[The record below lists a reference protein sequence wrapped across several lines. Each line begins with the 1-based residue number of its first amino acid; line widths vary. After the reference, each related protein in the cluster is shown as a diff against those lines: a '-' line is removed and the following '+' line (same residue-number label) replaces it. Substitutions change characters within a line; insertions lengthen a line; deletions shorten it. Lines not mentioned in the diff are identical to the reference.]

1 MGSEEEQKEALRE
14 YQRTSIEDSKRKRKE
29 RRKKEI
35 ITLLFFIFLWILLSS
50 FNLIPRLFPK
60 YVRMYDVHLNDTS
73 LEVVETIQSDKFLFG
88 LFNLE
93 NGLTN
98 TFFEKSSVIEKEP
111 FFLSI
116 KSYSC
121 YIPNGKKKIKTSCS
135 EQKWK
140 NKYKIENQDTKYK
153 MSIKKYKYEPNS
165 IYRIGYEDIVR
176 DFLIGENYWKGET
189 LKEYEKVM
197 EGDLEKNITD
207 YIKEKGVY
215 GIQIDFSY
223 KHNKGNIAIGVI
235 NDGEKVV
242 SIGTK

>member
-50 FNLIPRLFPK
+50 FNLIPSFFPK

-98 TFFEKSSVIEKEP
+98 TFFEKLFT
-111 FFLSI
+111 FFDLTFF
-116 KSYSC
+116 C
-121 YIPNGKKKIKTSCS
+121 TC
-135 EQKWK
+135 E
-140 NKYKIENQDTKYK
+140 
-153 MSIKKYKYEPNS
+153 
-165 IYRIGYEDIVR
+165 
-176 DFLIGENYWKGET
+176 FL
-189 LKEYEKVM
+189 
-197 EGDLEKNITD
+197 
-207 YIKEKGVY
+207 
-215 GIQIDFSY
+215 
-223 KHNKGNIAIGVI
+223 
-235 NDGEKVV
+235 
-242 SIGTK
+242 